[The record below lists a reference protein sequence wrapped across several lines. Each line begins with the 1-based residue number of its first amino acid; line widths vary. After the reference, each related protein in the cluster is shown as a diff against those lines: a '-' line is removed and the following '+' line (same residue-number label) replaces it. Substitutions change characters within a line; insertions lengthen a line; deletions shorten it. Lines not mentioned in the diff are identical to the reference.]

1 MDKFHE
7 ECAVVGVIG
16 DDEAAKYCYLALY
29 AMQHRGQEGAG
40 IVSSDGSSIFAYRD
54 MGLVNDVFNEETLK
68 DLKGPKAI
76 GHTRYATYG
85 AKDWRNLQPL
95 VANISSNSF
104 AIAHNGNLVNADE
117 VRDELEQKGAIFS
130 ATSDTEVI
138 LHLIAQATHEKS
150 LSKRL
155 LLALERIKGAYS
167 LAVLTHNCL
176 FAVRDP
182 AGVRPLSLGK
192 LGKSY
197 IVASET
203 CAFDLLGADFVRDIE
218 PGEVLQINAD
228 GSMHSEFIKTKSD
241 KAFCVFEYVYFSR
254 PDSQLAGKNVY
265 SVRKRLGAELAKERP
280 AEVDLVIP
288 VPDSGVPAAIGYA
301 HQLGI
306 PLEFGLIRNHYVGR
320 TFIEPKQSIRDFG
333 VRIKLNPNKGLF
345 EGKRIAVVD
354 DSIVRGTTCRKLVN
368 VFRAAGAKEVHFRI
382 SSPPTTS
389 SCYYGID
396 TPSKDELIA
405 SSHTVEQIREYI
417 GADSLGY
424 LSIEGMYRA
433 VNEPRHDHCD
443 ACFSG
448 DYRVGVPALCSMRS
462 SVSSNK
468 PKSC

>member
-16 DDEAAKYCYLALY
+16 DEEAAKYCYLGLY

-40 IVSSDGSSIFAYRD
+40 IVSSDGHNIYAYRD
-54 MGLVNDVFNEETLK
+54 MGLVADVFNEETLH
-68 DLKGPKAI
+68 DLKGIKAI

-155 LLALERIKGAYS
+155 LIALERIKGAYS
-167 LAVLTHNCL
+167 LAVLTHDCL

-182 AGVRPLSLGK
+182 AGIRPLSLGK
-192 LGKSY
+192 VGNSY

-203 CAFDLLGADFVRDIE
+203 CAFDLVGAEFIRDIE

-228 GSMHSEFIKTKSD
+228 GSMHSEFIKTKSE
-241 KAFCVFEYVYFSR
+241 KAFCVFEYVYFAR

-265 SVRKRLGAELAKERP
+265 GVRKRLGAELAKERP

-301 HQLGI
+301 QQLGV
-306 PLEFGLIRNHYVGR
+306 PLELGLIRNHYVGR

-333 VRIKLNPNKGLF
+333 VRIKLNPNRGLF

-354 DSIVRGTTCRKLVN
+354 DSIVRGTTSRKLVN
-368 VFRAAGAKEVHFRI
+368 LFRAAGAKEVHLRI

-405 SSHTVEQIREYI
+405 STHTIDAIRDYI

-433 VNEPRHDHCD
+433 VTEPREAHCD

-448 DYRVGVPALCSMRS
+448 NYRVGTPAVCSMRS
-462 SVSSNK
+462 SVSTNK
-468 PKSC
+468 PKGC